1 MPYVQGICPT
11 VGRTDWGVEI
21 GMRKQKFRFFGHQSL
36 VRSFNRHP
44 RRSNFFAQPDI
55 LSKILDHGTPLEY
68 CICLSQGFSKW
79 SISTPKARWNCLRG
93 SMLFQGSIGGHSH
106 TRGQL
111 HLIFYKQIYNDVLA
125 KQKINHACH
134 YMFLF

>member
-1 MPYVQGICPT
+1 MRNKGGNCVHILSLWKV
-11 VGRTDWGVEI
+11 VGNWVRGVGI
-21 GMRKQKFRFFGHQSL
+21 GMGKQKFRFFGHQSL

-44 RRSNFFAQPDI
+44 RRSKFFAQPDI

-79 SISTPKARWNCLRG
+79 SISTSRGRWNCPRR

-111 HLIFYKQIYNDVLA
+111 HLIFYKSNYNDFLA
-125 KQKINHACH
+125 K
-134 YMFLF
+134 